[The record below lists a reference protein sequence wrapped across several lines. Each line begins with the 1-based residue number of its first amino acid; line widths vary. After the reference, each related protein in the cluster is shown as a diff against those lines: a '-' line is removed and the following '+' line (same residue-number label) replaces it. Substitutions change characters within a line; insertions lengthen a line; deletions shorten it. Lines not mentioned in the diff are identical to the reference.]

1 MRSISRALLYL
12 AILAISQGADSPADT
27 RFVGA
32 WKMISY
38 ELSLASGNVL
48 KPFGEAPIGRILYQA
63 NGQMSAQ
70 LMRPKTASFDS
81 SDPLKATTDEAVTA
95 WRNYIGYWGTY
106 TVDKK
111 AGVVT
116 HHIEGS
122 WFPNWIGQKQI
133 RSFRFIENRRL
144 MLEADSPAWHA
155 TLIWQRID

>member
-1 MRSISRALLYL
+1 MTRSYRTLLCF
-12 AILAISQGADSPADT
+12 AILASAQGADVPAT
-27 RFVGA
+27 KRLLGA
-32 WKMISY
+32 WKLISY
-38 ELSLASGNVL
+38 ELRFPSGSVL

-70 LMRPKTASFDS
+70 LMGPGTSFFSS

-144 MLEADSPAWHA
+144 MLEAGSPMWHA
-155 TLIWQRID
+155 TLIWRKLD